1 LVLLILG
8 YYPRTILSDE
18 LTKINASEIGTTT
31 IITARKILLRKALNE
46 GVIYLNL
53 KPILK

>member
-46 GVIYLNL
+46 GVIYLKL
-53 KPILK
+53 KPI